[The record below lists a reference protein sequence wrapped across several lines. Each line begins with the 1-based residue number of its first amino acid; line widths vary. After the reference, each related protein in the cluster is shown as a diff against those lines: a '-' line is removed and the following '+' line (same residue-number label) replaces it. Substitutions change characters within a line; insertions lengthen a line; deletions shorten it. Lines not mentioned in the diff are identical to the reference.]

1 MPAMTKP
8 GGSAVS
14 AEGVGPVLMTLA
26 FIVVAFS
33 AQALAWRCAKLDAEN
48 ERLKEQLRHRT
59 STTAPKST
67 KPLVWK

>member
-1 MPAMTKP
+1 M
-8 GGSAVS
+8 
-14 AEGVGPVLMTLA
+14 LMTLA

-48 ERLKEQLRHRT
+48 EQLKEQLRRLAVRTASKPKT

-67 KPLVWK
+67 KPLVWN